1 MVIDPADLYT
11 LADDV
16 PPLGGSVLVQ
26 ALTGFIDAGGG
37 SRLVREHLL
46 RSLDSRIIA
55 TFDVDSL
62 LDYRAR
68 RPVMVFVRDHW
79 ESYDAPQLAVHL
91 LTDEAGVPFLLLDG
105 PEPDVSWERFV
116 EAVRLLCDELG
127 VGLTVGLN
135 AIPMAVPHTRPIGM
149 TAHATRPELVAA
161 YQPWVDTVQ
170 VPASV
175 GSLLEFRLGQA
186 GRDAVG
192 FAVNVPHYL
201 ASTDYPAAA
210 LALVQSIARLTGLA
224 LPEEPLRLADEA
236 VRAEVDAQ
244 IAQST
249 EVTAV
254 VRGLEEQY
262 DAYSSGEKRGDLMAG
277 RTDLPTADELGAELE
292 KFLATQPRP
301 DGPTAG

>member
-1 MVIDPADLYT
+1 VIDPADLYS

-16 PPLGGSVLVQ
+16 PTLDGPVLIQ

-37 SRLVREHLL
+37 SRLAREHLL

-68 RPVMVFVRDHW
+68 RPIMVFVRDHW
-79 ESYDAPQLAVHL
+79 ESYEQPQLAVHL
-91 LTDEAGVPFLLLDG
+91 VTDEAGVPFLLLDG

-116 EAVRLLCDELG
+116 EAVRVLSDQLG
-127 VGLTVGLN
+127 VRVTVGLN
-135 AIPMAVPHTRPIGM
+135 AIPMAVPHTRPVGM
-149 TAHATRPELVAA
+149 TAHATRPDLVAD
-161 YQPWVDTVQ
+161 YPVWVDTVQ

-210 LALVQSIARLTGLA
+210 LALIQSVSRLTGLQ
-224 LPEEPLRLADEA
+224 LPEEGLRLADEA
-236 VRAEVDAQ
+236 VRAEIDAQ
-244 IAQST
+244 IAQSA
-249 EVTAV
+249 EVTTV

-262 DAYSSGEKRGDLMAG
+262 DAYSGGQSRGDLMAG

-292 KFLATQPRP
+292 RFLAAQPRP
-301 DGPTAG
+301 DGPPTG

>member
-1 MVIDPADLYT
+1 MIDPADLYS

-16 PPLGGSVLVQ
+16 PTLDRPVLIQ

-37 SRLVREHLL
+37 SRLAREHLL

-68 RPVMVFVRDHW
+68 RPIMVFVRDHW
-79 ESYDAPQLAVHL
+79 ESYEQPQLAVHL

-116 EAVRLLCDELG
+116 EAVRVLSDQLG
-127 VGLTVGLN
+127 VRVTVGLN
-135 AIPMAVPHTRPIGM
+135 AIPMAVPHTRPVGM
-149 TAHATRPELVAA
+149 TAHATRPELVADYPA
-161 YQPWVDTVQ
+161 WVDTVQ

-201 ASTDYPAAA
+201 SSTDYPAAA
-210 LALVQSIARLTGLA
+210 LALIQSVSRLTGLQ
-224 LPEEPLRLADEA
+224 LPEEGLRLADEA
-236 VRAEVDAQ
+236 VRAEIDAQ
-244 IAQST
+244 IAQSA
-249 EVTAV
+249 EVTTV

-262 DAYSSGEKRGDLMAG
+262 DAYSGGQSRGDLMAG

-292 KFLATQPRP
+292 RFLAAQPRP
-301 DGPTAG
+301 DGPPTG

>member
-1 MVIDPADLYT
+1 MIDPADLYS

-16 PPLGGSVLVQ
+16 PTLDGPVLIQ

-37 SRLVREHLL
+37 SRLAREHLL

-68 RPVMVFVRDHW
+68 RPIMVFVRDHW
-79 ESYDAPQLAVHL
+79 ESYEQPQLAVHL
-91 LTDEAGVPFLLLDG
+91 VTDEAGVPFLLLDG

-116 EAVRLLCDELG
+116 EAVRVLSDQLG
-127 VGLTVGLN
+127 VRVTVGLN
-135 AIPMAVPHTRPIGM
+135 AIPMAVPHTRPVGM
-149 TAHATRPELVAA
+149 TAHATRPDLVAD
-161 YQPWVDTVQ
+161 YPVWVDTVQ

-210 LALVQSIARLTGLA
+210 LALIQSVSRLTGLQ
-224 LPEEPLRLADEA
+224 LPEEGLRLADEA
-236 VRAEVDAQ
+236 VRAEIDAQ
-244 IAQST
+244 IAQSA
-249 EVTAV
+249 EVTTV

-262 DAYSSGEKRGDLMAG
+262 DAYSGGQSRGDLMAG

-292 KFLATQPRP
+292 RFLAAQPRP
-301 DGPTAG
+301 DGPPAG

>member
-1 MVIDPADLYT
+1 VIDPADLYS

-16 PPLGGSVLVQ
+16 PTLDGPVLIQ

-37 SRLVREHLL
+37 SRLAREHLL

-68 RPVMVFVRDHW
+68 RPIMVFVRDHW
-79 ESYDAPQLAVHL
+79 ESYEQPQLAVHL
-91 LTDEAGVPFLLLDG
+91 VTDEAGVPFLLLDG

-116 EAVRLLCDELG
+116 EAVRVLSDQLG
-127 VGLTVGLN
+127 VRVTVGLN
-135 AIPMAVPHTRPIGM
+135 AIPMAVPHTRPVGM
-149 TAHATRPELVAA
+149 TAHATRPDLVAD
-161 YQPWVDTVQ
+161 YPVWVDTVQ

-210 LALVQSIARLTGLA
+210 LALIQSVSRLTGLQ
-224 LPEEPLRLADEA
+224 LPEEGLRLADEA
-236 VRAEVDAQ
+236 VRAEIDAQ
-244 IAQST
+244 IAQSA
-249 EVTAV
+249 EVTTV

-262 DAYSSGEKRGDLMAG
+262 DAYSGGQSRGDLMAG

-292 KFLATQPRP
+292 RFLAAQPRP
-301 DGPTAG
+301 DGPPAG

>member
-1 MVIDPADLYT
+1 VIDPADLYS

-16 PPLGGSVLVQ
+16 PTLDRPVLIQ

-37 SRLVREHLL
+37 SRLAREHLL

-68 RPVMVFVRDHW
+68 RPIMVFVRDHW
-79 ESYDAPQLAVHL
+79 ESYEQPQLAVHL
-91 LTDEAGVPFLLLDG
+91 VTDEAGVPFLLLDG

-116 EAVRLLCDELG
+116 EAVRVLSDQLG
-127 VGLTVGLN
+127 VRVTVGLN
-135 AIPMAVPHTRPIGM
+135 AIPMAVPHTRPVGM
-149 TAHATRPELVAA
+149 TAHATRPDLVAD
-161 YQPWVDTVQ
+161 YPVWVDTVQ

-210 LALVQSIARLTGLA
+210 LALIQSVSRLTGLQ
-224 LPEEPLRLADEA
+224 LPEEGLRLADEA
-236 VRAEVDAQ
+236 VRAEIDAQ
-244 IAQST
+244 IAQSA
-249 EVTAV
+249 EVTTV

-262 DAYSSGEKRGDLMAG
+262 DAYSGGQSRGDLMAG

-292 KFLATQPRP
+292 RFLAAQPRP
-301 DGPTAG
+301 DGPPAG

>member
-1 MVIDPADLYT
+1 VIDPADLYS

-16 PPLGGSVLVQ
+16 PTLDRPVLIQ

-37 SRLVREHLL
+37 SRLAREHLL

-68 RPVMVFVRDHW
+68 RPIMVFVRDHW
-79 ESYDAPQLAVHL
+79 ESYEQPQLAVHL

-116 EAVRLLCDELG
+116 EAVRVLSDQLG
-127 VGLTVGLN
+127 VRVTVGLN
-135 AIPMAVPHTRPIGM
+135 AIPMAVPHTRPVGM
-149 TAHATRPELVAA
+149 TAHATRPELVADYPA
-161 YQPWVDTVQ
+161 WVDTVQ

-201 ASTDYPAAA
+201 SSTDYPAAA
-210 LALVQSIARLTGLA
+210 LALIQSVSRLTGLQ
-224 LPEEPLRLADEA
+224 LPEEGLRLADEA
-236 VRAEVDAQ
+236 VRAEIDAQ
-244 IAQST
+244 IAQSA
-249 EVTAV
+249 EVTTV

-262 DAYSSGEKRGDLMAG
+262 DAYSGGQSRGDLMAG

-292 KFLATQPRP
+292 RFLAAQPRP
-301 DGPTAG
+301 DGPPTG

>member
-1 MVIDPADLYT
+1 MIDPADLYS

-16 PPLGGSVLVQ
+16 HTLDRPVLIQ

-37 SRLVREHLL
+37 SRLAREHLL

-68 RPVMVFVRDHW
+68 RPIMVFVRDHW
-79 ESYDAPQLAVHL
+79 ESYEQPQLAVHL

-116 EAVRLLCDELG
+116 EAVRVLSDQLG
-127 VGLTVGLN
+127 VRVTVGLN
-135 AIPMAVPHTRPIGM
+135 AIPMAVPHTRPVGM
-149 TAHATRPELVAA
+149 TAHATRPELVADYPA
-161 YQPWVDTVQ
+161 WVDTVQ

-201 ASTDYPAAA
+201 SSTDYPAAA
-210 LALVQSIARLTGLA
+210 LALIQSVSRLTGLQ
-224 LPEEPLRLADEA
+224 LPEEGLRLADEA
-236 VRAEVDAQ
+236 VRAEIDAQ
-244 IAQST
+244 IAQSA
-249 EVTAV
+249 EVTTV

-262 DAYSSGEKRGDLMAG
+262 DAYSGGQSRGDLMAG

-292 KFLATQPRP
+292 RFLAAQPRP
-301 DGPTAG
+301 DGPPTG

>member
-1 MVIDPADLYT
+1 MIDPADLYS

-16 PPLGGSVLVQ
+16 PALDRPVLIQ

-37 SRLVREHLL
+37 SRLAREHLL

-68 RPVMVFVRDHW
+68 RPIMVFVRDHW
-79 ESYDAPQLAVHL
+79 ESYEQPQLAVHL

-116 EAVRLLCDELG
+116 EAVRVLSDQLG
-127 VGLTVGLN
+127 VRVTVGLN
-135 AIPMAVPHTRPIGM
+135 AIPMAVPHTRPVGM
-149 TAHATRPELVAA
+149 TAHATRPELVADYPA
-161 YQPWVDTVQ
+161 WVDTVQ

-201 ASTDYPAAA
+201 SSTDYPAAA
-210 LALVQSIARLTGLA
+210 LALIQSVSRLTGLQ
-224 LPEEPLRLADEA
+224 LPEEGLRLADEA
-236 VRAEVDAQ
+236 VRAEIDAQ
-244 IAQST
+244 IAQSA
-249 EVTAV
+249 EVTTV

-262 DAYSSGEKRGDLMAG
+262 DAYSGGQSRGDLMAG

-292 KFLATQPRP
+292 RFLAAQPRP
-301 DGPTAG
+301 DGPPTG

>member
-1 MVIDPADLYT
+1 MIDPADLYS

-16 PPLGGSVLVQ
+16 PTLDGPVLIQ

-37 SRLVREHLL
+37 SRLAREHLL

-68 RPVMVFVRDHW
+68 RPIMVFVRDHW
-79 ESYDAPQLAVHL
+79 ESYEQPQLAVHL
-91 LTDEAGVPFLLLDG
+91 LKDEAGVPFLLLDG

-116 EAVRLLCDELG
+116 EAVRLLSDQLG
-127 VGLTVGLN
+127 VRVTVGLN
-135 AIPMAVPHTRPIGM
+135 AIPMAVPHTRPVGM
-149 TAHATRPELVAA
+149 TAHATRPELVAD
-161 YQPWVDTVQ
+161 YPVWVDTVQ

-186 GRDAVG
+186 DRDAVG

-210 LALVQSIARLTGLA
+210 LALIQSVSRLTGLQ
-224 LPEEPLRLADEA
+224 LPEEGLRLADEA
-236 VRAEVDAQ
+236 VRAEIDAQ
-244 IAQST
+244 IAQSA
-249 EVTAV
+249 EVTTV

-262 DAYSSGEKRGDLMAG
+262 DAYSGGQSRGDLMAG

-292 KFLATQPRP
+292 RFLAAQPRP
-301 DGPTAG
+301 DGPPAG

>member
-1 MVIDPADLYT
+1 VIDPADLYS

-16 PPLGGSVLVQ
+16 PTLDGPVLIQ

-37 SRLVREHLL
+37 SRLAREHLL

-68 RPVMVFVRDHW
+68 RPIMVFVRDHW
-79 ESYDAPQLAVHL
+79 ESYEQPQLAVHL
-91 LTDEAGVPFLLLDG
+91 LKDEAGVPFLLLDG

-116 EAVRLLCDELG
+116 EAVRLLSDQLG
-127 VGLTVGLN
+127 VRVTVGLN
-135 AIPMAVPHTRPIGM
+135 AIPMAVPHTRPVGM
-149 TAHATRPELVAA
+149 TAHATRPELVAD
-161 YQPWVDTVQ
+161 YPVWVDTVQ

-186 GRDAVG
+186 DRDAVG

-210 LALVQSIARLTGLA
+210 LALIQSVSRLTGLQ
-224 LPEEPLRLADEA
+224 LPEEGLRLADEA
-236 VRAEVDAQ
+236 VRAEIDAQ
-244 IAQST
+244 IAQSA
-249 EVTAV
+249 EVTTV

-262 DAYSSGEKRGDLMAG
+262 DAYSGGQSRGDLMAG

-292 KFLATQPRP
+292 RFLAAQPRP
-301 DGPTAG
+301 DGPPAG

>member
-1 MVIDPADLYT
+1 VIDPADLYS

-16 PPLGGSVLVQ
+16 PALDRPVLIQ

-37 SRLVREHLL
+37 SRLAREHLL

-68 RPVMVFVRDHW
+68 RPIMVFVRDHW
-79 ESYDAPQLAVHL
+79 ESYEQPQLAVHL

-116 EAVRLLCDELG
+116 EAVRVLSDQLG
-127 VGLTVGLN
+127 VRVTVGLN
-135 AIPMAVPHTRPIGM
+135 AIPMAVPHTRPVGM
-149 TAHATRPELVAA
+149 TAHATRPELVADYPA
-161 YQPWVDTVQ
+161 WVDTVQ

-201 ASTDYPAAA
+201 SSTDYPAAA
-210 LALVQSIARLTGLA
+210 LALIQSVSRLTGLQ
-224 LPEEPLRLADEA
+224 LPEEGLRLADEA
-236 VRAEVDAQ
+236 VRAEIDAQ
-244 IAQST
+244 IAQSA
-249 EVTAV
+249 EVTTV

-262 DAYSSGEKRGDLMAG
+262 DAYSGGQSRGDLMAG

-292 KFLATQPRP
+292 RFLAAQPRP
-301 DGPTAG
+301 DGPPTG

>member
-1 MVIDPADLYT
+1 MDPADLYT

-16 PPLGGSVLVQ
+16 PALDRPVLVQ

-37 SRLVREHLL
+37 SRLAREHLL
-46 RSLDSRIIA
+46 RTLDSRVIA

-79 ESYDAPQLAVHL
+79 ESYDQPQLAVHL
-91 LTDEAGVPFLLLDG
+91 VKDEAGVPFLLLDG

-116 EAVRLLCDELG
+116 EAVRMLSDQLG
-127 VGLTVGLN
+127 VRVTVGLN

-149 TAHATRPELVAA
+149 TAHATRPELVAD
-161 YQPWVDTVQ
+161 YPSWVDTVQ

-175 GSLLEFRLGQA
+175 GSLLEYRLGQA

-210 LALVQSIARLTGLA
+210 LALIQSVSRLTGLA
-224 LPEEPLRLADEA
+224 LPEEGLRLADEA
-236 VRAEVDAQ
+236 VRADVDAQ
-244 IAQST
+244 IAQSV
-249 EVTAV
+249 EVATV

-262 DAYSSGEKRGDLMAG
+262 DAYSGGESRGDLMAG

-292 KFLATQPRP
+292 RFLAAQPRP

>member
-1 MVIDPADLYT
+1 MIDPTDLYT

-16 PPLGGSVLVQ
+16 PALNSPVLIQ

-37 SRLVREHLL
+37 SRLAREHLL
-46 RSLDSRIIA
+46 RTLDSRIIA
-55 TFDVDSL
+55 SFDVDSL

-68 RPVMVFVRDHW
+68 RPVMMFVRDHW

-91 LTDEAGVPFLLLDG
+91 LKDEAGVPFLMLDG

-116 EAVRLLCDELG
+116 EAVRLLSDRLG
-127 VGLTVGLN
+127 VRVTVGLN
-135 AIPMAVPHTRPIGM
+135 AIPMAVPHTRPVGM
-149 TAHATRPELVAA
+149 TAHATRPELVSG
-161 YQPWVDTVQ
+161 YTPWVDTVQ

-175 GSLLEFRLGQA
+175 GSLLEYRLGQA

-210 LALVQSIARLTGLA
+210 LALIQSVSRLTGLA
-224 LPEEPLRLADEA
+224 LPEEGLRLADEA
-236 VRAEVDAQ
+236 VRADVDAQ
-244 IAQST
+244 IAQSAEIST
-249 EVTAV
+249 V

-262 DAYSSGEKRGDLMAG
+262 DAYAGGQARGDLMAG
-277 RTDLPTADELGAELE
+277 RSEMPTADELGAELE
-292 KFLATQPRP
+292 RYLASQPRP
-301 DGPTAG
+301 DGPPAG